1 LSVEQRPAY
10 TAGVGGFVP
19 KTIEANGVRS
29 SVAPQSVL
37 IVDDNAPTANA
48 LAALLLGAGFEPIV
62 FVTGAA
68 ALDFA
73 QATGADAAVV
83 DIHLPDINGLVL
95 SQKLRQSFGPNA
107 PIIVLSAD
115 SSMETLNSLPHVG
128 ATHFFSK
135 PVNSGQL
142 VERLR
147 ETVGPRK

>member
-1 LSVEQRPAY
+1 VH
-10 TAGVGGFVP
+10 
-19 KTIEANGVRS
+19 KTIEANGVGS
-29 SVAPQSVL
+29 SVAPPSVL

-62 FVTGAA
+62 FVTGSA
-68 ALDFA
+68 ALEFA
-73 QATGADAAVV
+73 QSTSADAAVV

-95 SQKLRQSFGPNA
+95 SRKLRERFGPDT

-115 SSMETLNSLPHVG
+115 SSMQTLNSLPHVG

-142 VERLR
+142 VQRLR
-147 ETVGPRK
+147 ESVRHKSGMKT